1 MDDLSL
7 WGLFISAFVSAT
19 LFPGGSEVVL
29 AALAHGRHYSPGMLL
44 GVATLGNT
52 LGGMST

>member
-7 WGLFISAFVSAT
+7 RGLFVSAFVSAT

-29 AALAHGRHYSPGMLL
+29 AALGHGRHYRPGTLL
-44 GVATLGNT
+44 RVATLGNT